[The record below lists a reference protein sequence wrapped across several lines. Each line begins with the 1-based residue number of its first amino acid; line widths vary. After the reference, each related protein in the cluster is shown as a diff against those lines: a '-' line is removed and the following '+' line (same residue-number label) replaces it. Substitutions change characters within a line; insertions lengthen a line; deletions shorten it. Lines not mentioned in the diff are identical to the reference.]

1 MDDRA
6 RTSLRIPVSKH
17 RLDNGLT
24 VLLVEDHRLP
34 QAAVNLWYHVGS
46 KDEVPGKTGFA
57 HLFEHMMFQ
66 GSEHYPQDFFKP
78 LEEVGARL
86 NGSTAEDRTNYWEVV
101 PGAYLE
107 RALWLE
113 SDRMGF
119 LLPAMDQAKLDNQ
132 RDVVKNERRQTV
144 ENEPYGVAEE
154 VLLEAL
160 YPLGHPYRHSIIG
173 SVADLD
179 GATLEDVKDFF
190 RRYYTPNNASLCIAG
205 DIDPKAALDLADRYF
220 GAIAAGP
227 VVSPVQAWV
236 PELPRPVRV
245 GVEDNVRLQRLY
257 LEWPAAVQFTQEAAD
272 LAVLGYVLAT
282 GKDSRL
288 VQRLQVDHSVAQ
300 SVWAFQSG
308 REVSGSFSV
317 IGTAQ
322 PDRSLGEVEHA
333 VWEEIERLK
342 RDGVEAREVQ
352 AAVDAIRAGLVRRLQ
367 SLGGFGGISDL
378 VNRYQTF
385 TGDPSYLEKDLARY
399 EAVTAESVAEAARRT
414 LHSDRYVALS
424 VSPRRVQPTVVADRS
439 AIPGPGRE
447 GAFKLPPVERRALE
461 NGLEVWV
468 CAQPGLPLVTA
479 TLFSRAGSSE
489 DPEALP
495 GLADLAADLLDES
508 AAGMGPLELSR
519 RQKALATSLATAVD
533 SDGAGFS
540 LSLLTEHVGGGLG
553 YLADVALRPD
563 LRPEDLERLKR
574 DHLGDLQRQM
584 DDAPQLG
591 EWALKAALYGA
602 KGPYGHMSEGTPS
615 SLEAVGVDDARR
627 FISGCYG
634 PGRSCLVVVG
644 DTTPDTVLS
653 FARER
658 FGSWAGGGPA
668 PAAPS
673 GEGSGLPPG
682 LYLLDKPGAPQAF
695 VAAGMPAIVRS
706 DPWYPA
712 FIAFN
717 AVLGGQFTSRVN
729 MNLREDKGYT
739 YGARSYVDL
748 QLGLMPWVL
757 CAAVQADKAVES
769 VVEMRREIESIL
781 SDRPVTEEEFG
792 RARAGLVL
800 RFSQAFETQSQL
812 AQSFG
817 SLWVHGL
824 PLDFHERMLETYK
837 TLNLED
843 VREAGLKVL
852 DPSKLRWVVV
862 GDAGQLEPV
871 LEAAGLGKPQRIE
884 LPR

>member
-1 MDDRA
+1 MDERS
-6 RTSLRIPVSKH
+6 RSSLRIPVSKH

-24 VLLVEDHRLP
+24 VLIVEDRRLP

-101 PGAYLE
+101 PTAYLE

-154 VLLEAL
+154 ILLEAL
-160 YPLGHPYRHSIIG
+160 YPMGHPYRHSIIG
-173 SVADLD
+173 SMEDLD
-179 GATLEDVKDFF
+179 GATLEDVQGFF
-190 RRYYTPNNASLCIAG
+190 RRYYTPNNASLCVAG
-205 DIDPKAALDLADRYF
+205 DVDPKAALDLADRYF
-220 GAIAAGP
+220 GAIPAGP

-236 PELPRPVRV
+236 PDLPRPVRV
-245 GVEDNVRLQRLY
+245 GVEDNVRLPRLY

-272 LAVLGYVLAT
+272 LAVLGYILAT

-288 VQRLQVDHSVAQ
+288 VRRLQVDHSVAQ

-317 IGTAQ
+317 IATAQ

-333 VWEEIERLK
+333 VWEELERLK
-342 RDGVEAREVQ
+342 QDGVGSEEVQ

-367 SLGGFGGISDL
+367 SLGGFGGVSDL

-385 TGDPSYLEKDLARY
+385 TGDPTYLERDLARY

-414 LHSDRYVALS
+414 LHADRYVALS
-424 VSPRRVQPTVVADRS
+424 VTPRRLQAAVVPDRS
-439 AIPGPGRE
+439 AVPGPGRE
-447 GAFKLPPVERRALE
+447 GSFKLPPVERATLG

-468 CAQPGLPLVTA
+468 CPQPGLPLVTA
-479 TLFSRAGSSE
+479 ALFTRAGSSE
-489 DPEALP
+489 DPESLP
-495 GLADLAADLLDES
+495 GLADLASDLLDES

-519 RQKALATSLATAVD
+519 RQKALATALSTVVD
-533 SDGAGFS
+533 TDVSALS
-540 LSLLTEHVGGGLG
+540 LSLLTEHVEGGLG
-553 YLADVALRPD
+553 YLADVARRPD
-563 LRPEDLERLKR
+563 LRADDLERLKK

-591 EWALKAALYGA
+591 EWALKAALFGE
-602 KGPYGHMSEGTPS
+602 KGPYGHMPEGTPS
-615 SLEAVGVDDARR
+615 AIGRTGLEDARR
-627 FISGCYG
+627 FVSRCYG
-634 PGRSCLVVVG
+634 PARSCLVVVG
-644 DTTPDTVLS
+644 DVTPDGVLG

-658 FGSWAGGGPA
+658 FGAWSGGEAGAGAAAGDGGM
-668 PAAPS
+668 
-673 GEGSGLPPG
+673 PPG

-695 VAAGMPAIVRS
+695 VAVGMPAIVRS

-729 MNLREDKGYT
+729 MNLREEKGYT

-748 QLGLMPWVL
+748 QRGLMPWVL
-757 CAAVQADKAVES
+757 CAAVQADKALES
-769 VVEMRREIESIL
+769 VVEMRREIEAIL
-781 SDRPVTEEEFG
+781 SDRPVTGEEFE

-800 RFSQAFETQSQL
+800 RYPQAFETQAQL

-824 PLDFHERMLETYK
+824 AADFHERMLETYRA
-837 TLNLED
+837 LNLED

-852 DPSKLRWVVV
+852 DPARLRWVVV
-862 GDAGQLEPV
+862 GDAAQLEPA
-871 LEAAGLGKPQRIE
+871 LEGAGLGKVQRIT
-884 LPR
+884 LPE